1 MKFFLP
7 FTPDETF
14 TIEGGDATHIV
25 KSLRKMP
32 GDIVTFCHSG
42 FDFGCEITDITR
54 GVITFRVVT
63 KTPVSSEPNISVT
76 LFLALPKQDKLD
88 LVTEKCTE
96 IGVSEFIPFLCE
108 RVIPSPRDFSKKRE
122 RLARIAES
130 AAKQSGRGVIP
141 TIGGLM
147 SFENM
152 CKSLSGFDLVLF
164 CYENGGERLESKL
177 FEGKNRIAVIIGA
190 EGGFSAD
197 EAAELSAA
205 GVMNIWLG
213 ERILRC
219 ETAPIAVSSVIMNLT
234 GNL

>member
-14 TIEGGDATHIV
+14 TLSGGDALHIS

-32 GDIVTFCHSG
+32 GDIVTFCHGG
-42 FDFGCEITDITR
+42 FDYGCEITDITR
-54 GVITFRVVT
+54 GVITFRALT
-63 KTPVSSEPNISVT
+63 KTPVSSEPDISLT

-88 LVTEKCTE
+88 FVVEKCTE
-96 IGVSEFIPFLCE
+96 IGVSEFVPFLCE

-141 TIGGLM
+141 TVGGLM
-147 SFENM
+147 SFEKM
-152 CKSLSGFDLVLF
+152 TQTLGGFDLVLF
-164 CYENGGERLESKL
+164 CYENGGERLSSAILK
-177 FEGKNRIAVIIGA
+177 GKKRIAVIIGA
-190 EGGFSAD
+190 EGGFSTD
-197 EAAELSAA
+197 EASALRA
-205 GVMNIWLG
+205 ANVTDIWLG

-219 ETAPIAVSSVIMNLT
+219 ETAPIAVSAILMNLT
-234 GNL
+234 GNM

>member
-7 FTPDETF
+7 FTPDAEF
-14 TIEGGDATHIV
+14 TVDGGDALHIS

-32 GDIVTFCHSG
+32 GDIITFCHSG
-42 FDFGCEITDITR
+42 FDYGCEIIDITR

-63 KTPVSSEPNISVT
+63 KNPVSSEPDISLT
-76 LFLALPKQDKLD
+76 LFLALPKQEKLD
-88 LVTEKCTE
+88 FVVEKCTE
-96 IGVSEFIPFLCE
+96 IGVSEFVPFLCE

-141 TIGGLM
+141 TVGGLM
-147 SFENM
+147 SFEKM
-152 CKSLSGFDLVLF
+152 CGALGGFDLVLF
-164 CYENGGERLESKL
+164 CYENGGERLSL
-177 FEGKNRIAVIIGA
+177 DVLSGKKRIAVIIGA

-197 EAAELSAA
+197 EADALVAV
-205 GVMNIWLG
+205 GITPIWLG

-219 ETAPIAVSSVIMNLT
+219 ETAPVAVSSIIMNLT
-234 GNL
+234 GNM